1 MGHALGIGGLAQ
13 HRGLIE
19 LQQTVQVAAQMM
31 EQRLQLVEIGGTS
44 VDGLVVRRFRSP
56 DVIDNLLLA
65 RFSDIGGGAC
75 KRVFESP
82 AVFRNLALRAVRFAE
97 QYEQR
102 AGVLPFEAFLHDL
115 DGDDRLVVF
124 RQDALRNCARLVEL
138 PETPDP
144 EKSDRGDEY
153 EVAGAQLLSKRHVVI
168 ARPARHSGSAH

>member
-82 AVFRNLALRAVRFAE
+82 AVFRNLALRAGPFRRAE
-97 QYEQR
+97 GEEPAPSCR
-102 AGVLPFEAFLHDL
+102 S
-115 DGDDRLVVF
+115 RLSF
-124 RQDALRNCARLVEL
+124 MFWAATTD
-138 PETPDP
+138 
-144 EKSDRGDEY
+144 S
-153 EVAGAQLLSKRHVVI
+153 
-168 ARPARHSGSAH
+168 